1 MAQKENGSAQVDGRA
16 EHTALYGEKGIDDQ
30 PEKGGKQ
37 SLALA
42 AAHLFQGQGL
52 HLGIGV
58 QLGGLGVVGGKD
70 IEISP
75 AGDILPS
82 GQAAQFFRLFIGAVL
97 IGKQAGGLRGG
108 LQTVTALFS
117 LSPAEGGKS
126 KEKAVLFQKQPFF
139 RQIGKPAFG
148 ASMS

>member
-16 EHTALYGEKGIDDQ
+16 EHTPFYGEKGINDR

-37 SLALA
+37 GLALA

-75 AGDILPS
+75 AGDIFQMCIRDRPYPY
-82 GQAAQFFRLFIGAVL
+82 AV
-97 IGKQAGGLRGG
+97 
-108 LQTVTALFS
+108 
-117 LSPAEGGKS
+117 
-126 KEKAVLFQKQPFF
+126 
-139 RQIGKPAFG
+139 
-148 ASMS
+148 ASFEPVSHSHIPLYQ